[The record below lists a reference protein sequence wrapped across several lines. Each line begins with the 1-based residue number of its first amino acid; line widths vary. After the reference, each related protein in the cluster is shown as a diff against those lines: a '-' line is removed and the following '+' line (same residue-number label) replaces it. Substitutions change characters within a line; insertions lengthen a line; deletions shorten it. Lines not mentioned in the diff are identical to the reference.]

1 MGKNT
6 IYIDENGDKYTHQEI
21 AEIVKISFS
30 AVDHRVKRIKSG
42 KMHPRDMWQPYRST
56 SSEKQR
62 SNGKG
67 KQKRPKMPE
76 PVIMNGWLV
85 R

>member
-1 MGKNT
+1 MGKYT
-6 IYIDENGDKYTHQEI
+6 IYTDENGIDHTHQKI
-21 AEIVKISFS
+21 ATLLRLHVTAIDYRAKM
-30 AVDHRVKRIKSG
+30 IKAR

-56 SSEKQR
+56 SREKQR

-76 PVIMNGWLV
+76 PKIINGWLMI
-85 R
+85 